1 MEGVW
6 RGVFNILLAVS
17 WASTESDI
25 QENIPLQ
32 TLNCNNDFRT
42 RIICQWEEVADAQHY
57 LNLTLF
63 RQKYDNEPS
72 KPVFCDSE
80 QNTSL
85 PTCQFQSCIPR
96 TCFIHQDVFVT
107 SQVDIFSFKSDQPL
121 ELQLS
126 INLTQNVLPPA
137 PENLKIVK
145 NETKGFLLSWVMPRS
160 WSKSPQSSL
169 VGLTFQVAYKRQ
181 WESWE
186 VASTM
191 DSSMS
196 RVPLGY
202 DSLIPDNLYVARV
215 RAKTSR
221 GHTSLW
227 SSEVLWESQKGDA
240 AQPKNLQCFFDG
252 HEQLNCTWEARIEV
266 TRSFSFGL
274 FYQAGAGAKKE
285 CTPVHKERKM
295 GSPYVQYRCQ
305 IHVQDPNNQSQ
316 YTVMVQSKEG
326 KPLPSY
332 RHIKPR
338 TPSIKVKKAG
348 NNYWLQWEKPEV
360 PFVSGQTYEVQYRKS
375 TQSWEEAHREI
386 LTIIL
391 DMNISE
397 TSLEPA
403 TEYFARVRAMV
414 TDSSYGGT
422 WSEWSNVCSWR
433 TEKVFPP
440 EILGLVLV
448 ITTILVLLGTWCC
461 YTFGARLRTNWE
473 NKIPN
478 PSKSRLFQNKN
489 QRIWNP
495 GNVFP
500 LSQESPWEKE
510 EREYSVSSVNWLD
523 SEDRSSVS
531 PLTAVDPQDA
541 CSLSSDPDPY
551 PASITLP
558 DEDLSLACSQKMPQ
572 TSTPVKDLASGFAF
586 NGPYLRLP
594 QSHSLPNISGQMG
607 SCQAEENKKHPCG
620 SLEYFC
626 LPQGGQGGLV
636 PMTKLVEPGRDRVE
650 KETSSDH
657 PSSREEAEPRPL
669 KEQATPLSGE
679 PREEK
684 NLSQVATS
692 STSPLKLTGVSGYI
706 APEDLVLGSEKAE
719 SLPLLTMPSS
729 PCPAPE
735 SSLSLCLG
743 ETKGPLSAP
752 SPAMLALEGYVE
764 VPLNMVSAEAPPEN
778 PSPLQVGPSAPNPM
792 DAQQDETITVFH
804 PEGLIVLQQI
814 GDYCFFP
821 SQSQLVS
828 PGHCPE
834 KMAKPQDIQGKEPPG
849 QPLPQVPAI
858 QLFKAMKHQEYL
870 VLPTWDGCRPGQ
882 VC

>member
-227 SSEVLWESQKGDA
+227 SSEVLWESQK
-240 AQPKNLQCFFDG
+240 
-252 HEQLNCTWEARIEV
+252 V
-266 TRSFSFGL
+266 
-274 FYQAGAGAKKE
+274 
-285 CTPVHKERKM
+285 
-295 GSPYVQYRCQ
+295 
-305 IHVQDPNNQSQ
+305 
-316 YTVMVQSKEG
+316 
-326 KPLPSY
+326 
-332 RHIKPR
+332 KPR